1 MIDALVK
8 HLRATRRKLSEN
20 EMQANEH
27 LADFQSQ
34 MIKENKYLRQKIV
47 ELNKNLILRLLI
59 KERRIKTRS

>member
-47 ELNKNLILRLLI
+47 ELNKNLIVY
-59 KERRIKTRS
+59 KV